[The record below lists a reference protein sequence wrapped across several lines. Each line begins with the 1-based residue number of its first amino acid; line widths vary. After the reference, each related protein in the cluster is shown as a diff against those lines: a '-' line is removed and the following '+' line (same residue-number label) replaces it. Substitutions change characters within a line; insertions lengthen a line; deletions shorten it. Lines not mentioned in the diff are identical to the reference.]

1 MQIKTLRMKMWQGIQ
16 AKTMRGILRKCHW
29 HARHLASLGGDLKDL
44 GPIGHFRNPPAP
56 VKGMAL
62 SRKVEGSVFE
72 LGQMPPGGDS
82 DPSLV
87 SLALRAFL
95 WLGWQRGTGSAWHL
109 KGKPVRRVV
118 RALGT
123 CEWPMK
129 TGHLCF
135 ASL

>member
-1 MQIKTLRMKMWQGIQ
+1 
-16 AKTMRGILRKCHW
+16 
-29 HARHLASLGGDLKDL
+29 
-44 GPIGHFRNPPAP
+44 
-56 VKGMAL
+56 
-62 SRKVEGSVFE
+62 
-72 LGQMPPGGDS
+72 MPPEGDS
-82 DPSLV
+82 GSALV

-129 TGHLCF
+129 IRAMPHWKKRPMELTRHCSRSEDGSWCPRDLPLDQSDVGDFKNNIFEIQIPTVLTVFKESDH
-135 ASL
+135 SQ